1 MFIEFICHFV
11 ISSFKVQME
20 DSQETSDKVL
30 QSNEES
36 QDSQDDAPETIV
48 NL

>member
-1 MFIEFICHFV
+1 
-11 ISSFKVQME
+11 ME
-20 DSQETSDKVL
+20 DSQETDKVL

-36 QDSQDDAPETIV
+36 QDSQDDAPEVIV